1 MNTNNSKNAKVPA
14 FIIPEE
20 MKNINLSKESLMP
33 MEQGTD
39 FISLMQKFKEILNNK
54 DSDWTLKIAVI
65 NYLRRIYKYEKQIFS
80 QFFYGAKLYQKIIE
94 LIDSVR
100 SSLSKNALTLLLEIF
115 SGEMP
120 AEEDK
125 SNANSLITVIKATIP
140 HLISIINS
148 KNIFIKNE
156 SKMCLEALIKNM
168 KFFEVL
174 TSLMHLMTTKKN
186 KDAEICLE
194 LSAKMLKNLGKEFLV
209 KNNQFSEL
217 MKYVVSFYEAQKTGN
232 LKKCKDLLNCF
243 IEVMGREEFDKKMEK
258 CTKKEKENVKVILE
272 SKVEEVK
279 KKTVPTSSLHF
290 RKEIRE
296 RKKSLIISKPNKIKA
311 NRSVTIKLMH
321 KGKDSMAIIPKTL
334 KLNDENVAK
343 NN

>member
-125 SNANSLITVIKATIP
+125 SNTNSLITVIKATIP

-168 KFFEVL
+168 KYFEVL
-174 TSLMHLMTTKKN
+174 SSLMHLMTTKKN
-186 KDAEICLE
+186 KDAEICVE
-194 LSAKMLKNLGKEFLV
+194 LSVKMVKNLGKEFLV

-311 NRSVTIKLMH
+311 NRSVIIMLMH